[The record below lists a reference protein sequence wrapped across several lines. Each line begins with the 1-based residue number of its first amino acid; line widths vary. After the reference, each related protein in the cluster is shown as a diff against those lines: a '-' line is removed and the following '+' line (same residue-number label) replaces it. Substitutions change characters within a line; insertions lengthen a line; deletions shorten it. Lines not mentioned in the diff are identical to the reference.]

1 MYVKNL
7 HPTLTEGHSAVAGR
21 RANVVA
27 LFGSILSKVYHRLTA
42 PSDVIR
48 TARSSRQSGEHL

>member
-27 LFGSILSKVYHRLTA
+27 LFGSILSKVCHRLTA

-48 TARSSRQSGEHL
+48 RPEAVGS